1 LQGNSI
7 IPEKTL
13 EKNIGKHWTPTI
25 EGIKER
31 FWPHA
36 FSRNHRQIL
45 MKIPNRKA
53 QWVSTIF
60 LKERRSG
67 CPRFFS
73 PIYPRFSYE
82 FLPKAGVQDF
92 SVGVHDFSFQDFS
105 KAGVQDLR
113 NPPQGGCPR
122 FSKAGV
128 QDFSTISHDIAIVVG
143 VHDYGED
150 PRLPSCSRCC
160 ASLLYDACFN
170 MRICLCPK
178 HEFWSPGGG
187 E

>member
-1 LQGNSI
+1 MDTHHRRDQRTILAACFFQKSPTNSDEN
-7 IPEKTL
+7 PQQKGTVGVHDFP
-13 EKNIGKHWTPTI
+13 K
-25 EGIKER
+25 
-31 FWPHA
+31 
-36 FSRNHRQIL
+36 
-45 MKIPNRKA
+45 RKA

-60 LKERRSG
+60 LPDLST
-67 CPRFFS
+67 
-73 PIYPRFSYE
+73 I
-82 FLPKAGVQDF
+82 FL
-92 SVGVHDFSFQDFS
+92 
-105 KAGVQDLR
+105 R
-113 NPPQGGCPR
+113 IPPQGGCPR
-122 FSKAGV
+122 FLSGCPRFFLPRFLQGGCPRFPRIPPQGGCPRFLLSKAGV

-143 VHDYGED
+143 VHDYVHDYGED